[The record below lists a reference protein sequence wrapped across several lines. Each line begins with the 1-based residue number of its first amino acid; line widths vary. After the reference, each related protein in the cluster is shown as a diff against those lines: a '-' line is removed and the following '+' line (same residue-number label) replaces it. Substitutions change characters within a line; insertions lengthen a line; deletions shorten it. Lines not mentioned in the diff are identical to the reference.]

1 MAVFLRY
8 LDPIMQGDSG
18 AVLSSCIASGDATTL
33 EEVAIVEAF
42 ITNLRRRPETVA
54 VLRLEPTASQ
64 AIRSTAVEHH
74 QGQLHR
80 KLLGAL
86 KLMAESGALI
96 VPGVPASYMP
106 VDVVKADDAVT
117 ACGWSGGWCCRR
129 PSPCCTS
136 SSRR

>member
-1 MAVFLRY
+1 MPFFLRW
-8 LDPIMQGDSG
+8 LDSIMHGDSG
-18 AVLSSCIASGDATTL
+18 AVLSSCFASGDATTP

-42 ITNLRRRPETVA
+42 ITNLRRHPETVA

-64 AIRSTAVEHH
+64 EIRSAAVERQ

-96 VPGVPASYMP
+96 VVPGLPASSMP
-106 VDVVKADDAVT
+106 VAVVAANDV
-117 ACGWSGGWCCRR
+117 
-129 PSPCCTS
+129 
-136 SSRR
+136 